1 MRAATIRLI
10 GVGVWVADVE
20 SGICA
25 LPASG
30 RHYRFFFGSART

>member
-10 GVGVWVADVE
+10 GVGVCVPDAG
-20 SGICA
+20 SGIWT

-30 RHYRFFFGSART
+30 RHYLFFLGSART